1 MEIIINYLL
10 IGTIVTLIFRLI
22 VNYMTEKSINIGE
35 QLWILILWPV
45 MLVVFFYQLI
55 KEIFK

>member
-22 VNYMTEKSINIGE
+22 VNYMTEKSISIGE

-45 MLVVFFYQLI
+45 MLVLFFYQLI

>member
-10 IGTIVTLIFRLI
+10 IGTILAFVFRLI
-22 VNYMTEKSINIGE
+22 VNYMTQESINIGE
-35 QLWILILWPV
+35 QLWIIILWPA

>member
-10 IGTIVTLIFRLI
+10 IGTILAFAFGLI
-22 VNYMTEKSINIGE
+22 VNYMTENSINIGE

>member
-1 MEIIINYLL
+1 
-10 IGTIVTLIFRLI
+10 
-22 VNYMTEKSINIGE
+22 MTEKSINIGE

-45 MLVVFFYQLI
+45 MLVLFFYQLI

>member
-1 MEIIINYLL
+1 MDYLL

-22 VNYMTEKSINIGE
+22 INYMTEKSINIGE
-35 QLWILILWPV
+35 QLWILILWPA

>member
-10 IGTIVTLIFRLI
+10 IGTILAFAFRLI
-22 VNYMTEKSINIGE
+22 VNYMTQESINIGE
-35 QLWILILWPV
+35 QLWIIILWPA